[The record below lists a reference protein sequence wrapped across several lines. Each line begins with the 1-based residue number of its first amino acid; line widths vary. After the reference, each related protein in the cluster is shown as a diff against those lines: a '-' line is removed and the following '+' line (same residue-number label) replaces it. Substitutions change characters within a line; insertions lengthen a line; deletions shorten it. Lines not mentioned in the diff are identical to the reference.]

1 MKPGPAAGVY
11 EFGPFRVDAGQRL
24 LLRGGTPVPILP
36 KSFDALVALVS
47 RSGQLVDKDAL
58 LGVVW
63 PEAAV
68 EENSL
73 AKAISDIRKAL
84 GEDPRTPRFIVTVSG
99 RGYRFAGPVT
109 SVDGQPSAPR
119 IAVLP
124 FSNLAAERG
133 YEHLAIGLADA
144 LITRL
149 SRIPSLVVRP
159 TGSIL
164 KYANVEKDP
173 AGAARELNVDFVLD
187 GSIRRSGDRIRVSV
201 QLVGAATG
209 GALWAD
215 TFDERLDDIFA
226 VEDSISTRVAGALA
240 LRLSGE
246 EKQSLARHQTES
258 PDAYQL
264 YLKGR
269 FFWSKR
275 TGEGCHRAIE
285 YFERAI
291 ALDPRY
297 ALAYVGL
304 ADSWVMLGLQV
315 SLMGGEAP
323 QQTMP
328 HAKAAAARALA
339 LDGLLAEVHASL
351 GQISVFYDWDWPA
364 AERGFLRSL
373 ALNPNYLNARHWYAM
388 ALSHMQRHDEALTEM
403 GRALQLDP
411 VSLYVNGNYGRLLY
425 FARRYDE
432 AVAHME
438 RTLELDPAFAFTR
451 FRMGIACEGAGLLER
466 AIDEYRLAQSLSNG
480 GPLATAALG
489 YALGA
494 AGRVADARAV
504 LDELL
509 ELAARRYVS
518 AASIADV
525 YLGLGERDKALEW
538 LSTAVDE
545 RANAIGALRVNPR
558 YDVLRNDP
566 RFERLVERVWGTR

>member
-1 MKPGPAAGVY
+1 MKAGPLAGVY
-11 EFGPFRVDAGQRL
+11 EFGPFRLDAGQRL
-24 LLRGGTPVPILP
+24 LLRGGRPVPILP

-47 RSGQLVDKDAL
+47 RSGQLLDKDAL
-58 LGVVW
+58 LGAVW

-68 EENSL
+68 EENSV

-84 GEDPRTPRFIVTVSG
+84 GEDPRTPRFIMTVSG

-109 SVDGQPSAPR
+109 AVEAHAATPR

-124 FSNLAAERG
+124 FSNLAEG
-133 YEHLAIGLADA
+133 GHEHLAIGLADA

-164 KYANVEKDP
+164 KYATLAKDP

-209 GALWAD
+209 GALWAE

-226 VEDSISTRVAGALA
+226 VEDSISARVADALA

-246 EKQSLARHQTES
+246 EQQSIARHGTDHPE
-258 PDAYQL
+258 AYQL

-275 TGEGCHRAIE
+275 TGDGCHRAIE

-297 ALAYVGL
+297 ALAYVGV

-315 SLMGGEAP
+315 ALMGGEAP
-323 QQTMP
+323 RETMP
-328 HAKAAAARALA
+328 RAKAAAARALA
-339 LDGLLAEVHASL
+339 LDASLAEVHASL

-364 AERGFLRSL
+364 AERAFLRSL
-373 ALNPNYLNARHWYAM
+373 SLNPNYLNARHWYAM
-388 ALSHMQRHDEALTEM
+388 ALSQMQRHDEALAEM
-403 GRALQLDP
+403 ARALHLDP
-411 VSLYVNGNYGRLLY
+411 VSLYVNANYGRLLY

-438 RTLELDPAFAFTR
+438 RTLELDPSFAFTR
-451 FRMGIACEGAGLLER
+451 FRMGLAYEGAGRLDR
-466 AIDEYRLAQSLSNG
+466 AIDEYRLAQTFSNG
-480 GPLATAALG
+480 GPLATASLG
-489 YALGA
+489 FALGA
-494 AGRVADARAV
+494 AGHTTDARAV

-509 ELAARRYVS
+509 ALSARRYVS
-518 AASIADV
+518 AGSIADV
-525 YLGLGERDKALEW
+525 YLGLGELDKALEW
-538 LSTAVDE
+538 LSQAVDE
-545 RANAIGALRVNPR
+545 HANAIGAIRINPR
-558 YDVLRNDP
+558 YDVLKGDP
-566 RFERLVERVWGTR
+566 RFDRLVERVWGV